1 MQMTTSTLYSLR
13 YSDVRTYIAASLFV
27 VGNILLPQLL
37 HVIPDGGVTWLP
49 IYFFT
54 LVGAFKFG
62 WRAGLLM
69 AVASPVVNSVLF
81 GMPAAAVVPAIIMKS
96 VLLALFAGWAATRF
110 RKATLWLLAAVV
122 LGYQT
127 LGAAGE
133 WIMTGD
139 LYAAL
144 QDFRVGIPGMLL
156 QVFGGWSVINW
167 LLKD

>member
-1 MQMTTSTLYSLR
+1 MTTSTLYSLR

-62 WRAGLLM
+62 WRAGLLT

-127 LGAAGE
+127 LGTAGE

>member
-1 MQMTTSTLYSLR
+1 MTTSTLYSLR

-81 GMPAAAVVPAIIMKS
+81 GMPARRGRSSHNHEI
-96 VLLALFAGWAATRF
+96 
-110 RKATLWLLAAVV
+110 
-122 LGYQT
+122 
-127 LGAAGE
+127 GAAGSVCRL
-133 WIMTGD
+133 G
-139 LYAAL
+139 
-144 QDFRVGIPGMLL
+144 GHPIPQGYVVVACRCCSRLSDARSCRRM
-156 QVFGGWSVINW
+156 
-167 LLKD
+167 DHDR

>member
-1 MQMTTSTLYSLR
+1 MTTSTLYSLR

>member
-1 MQMTTSTLYSLR
+1 
-13 YSDVRTYIAASLFV
+13 
-27 VGNILLPQLL
+27 
-37 HVIPDGGVTWLP
+37 
-49 IYFFT
+49 
-54 LVGAFKFG
+54 
-62 WRAGLLM
+62 
-69 AVASPVVNSVLF
+69 
-81 GMPAAAVVPAIIMKS
+81 MKS

>member
-1 MQMTTSTLYSLR
+1 MTTSTLYSLR

-62 WRAGLLM
+62 WRAGLLT

-96 VLLALFAGWAATRF
+96 VLLALFAGWAASRF

-127 LGAAGE
+127 LGTAGE

>member
-1 MQMTTSTLYSLR
+1 MTTSTLYSLR

-81 GMPAAAVVPAIIMKS
+81 ACLPPRS
-96 VLLALFAGWAATRF
+96 F
-110 RKATLWLLAAVV
+110 
-122 LGYQT
+122 Q
-127 LGAAGE
+127 
-133 WIMTGD
+133 
-139 LYAAL
+139 
-144 QDFRVGIPGMLL
+144 P
-156 QVFGGWSVINW
+156 
-167 LLKD
+167 